1 MAPISDFFYARPSF
15 IEGFAR
21 IVDFSGSLNE
31 YNISPI
37 VTKADLDALWMDWA
51 VVGEDLR
58 RAMREYDEIASRQ

>member
-1 MAPISDFFYARPSF
+1 MAPISDFLYARPSF
-15 IEGFAR
+15 IEVCPYRGLQ
-21 IVDFSGSLNE
+21 SSLNE

-58 RAMREYDEIASRQ
+58 RAMREHGEIASRR